1 LQTWSV
7 SLLDRR
13 LRVGR
18 VNKPGGARKSLGTQR
33 ILPTLLLTRLGTDP
47 KAGQTT
53 HFQHTNRRR
62 FARLAYFESCATI
75 VLSRGVEMNYDH
87 DKVDEMVLALLYLTI
102 SEQHE
107 WGARAWKSH
116 DWDALDRL
124 HTKGY
129 ISDPKS
135 KAKSVVLNAEG
146 VKRARELFE
155 QHFGR

>member
-1 LQTWSV
+1 M
-7 SLLDRR
+7 
-13 LRVGR
+13 
-18 VNKPGGARKSLGTQR
+18 
-33 ILPTLLLTRLGTDP
+33 
-47 KAGQTT
+47 
-53 HFQHTNRRR
+53 
-62 FARLAYFESCATI
+62 AYFESCATI

-116 DWDALDRL
+116 DWDALDRM

>member
-1 LQTWSV
+1 
-7 SLLDRR
+7 
-13 LRVGR
+13 
-18 VNKPGGARKSLGTQR
+18 
-33 ILPTLLLTRLGTDP
+33 
-47 KAGQTT
+47 
-53 HFQHTNRRR
+53 
-62 FARLAYFESCATI
+62 LAYFESCATI

-146 VKRARELFE
+146 VLKLSGNLVQYVPTHRILLPVRIEKTDYSFRLLKRLNQTVQQQPVEAPVAEPDAIFMMFVKGVHGTLLRG
-155 QHFGR
+155 QIPGA